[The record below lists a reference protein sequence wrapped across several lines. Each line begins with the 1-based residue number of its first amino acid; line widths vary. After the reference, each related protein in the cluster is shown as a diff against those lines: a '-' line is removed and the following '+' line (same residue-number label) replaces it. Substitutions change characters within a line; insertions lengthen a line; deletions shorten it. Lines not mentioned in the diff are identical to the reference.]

1 MAGRSDGANESGGND
16 ARGKDARVTIAAI
29 AERAGVS
36 VPTVSKVLNGRNDV
50 SATTRAK
57 VEKLLR
63 QAGYQRRRSA
73 APGPVPMID
82 LVFPALDSPWAME
95 LIRGVEDSAREAG
108 VEIVLSECGDH
119 RRPRQEWID
128 SVVNRQPA
136 GIIMV
141 FSDLVPDQRA
151 QLDARRIPYVV
162 VDPVGEDDDT
172 LASVG
177 SNNWNGGR
185 QATRHLIDLG
195 HRRIAAISGPSET
208 ICARARMDGY
218 ADALRRAGIAGDPE
232 LIREADFS
240 VEGGYASAVELL
252 GLADRPTAI
261 FASSDLMALGVLR
274 AARERGLEVPDDLS
288 VVGYDNLPL
297 TEWVWPTLTTIDQPL
312 YEMAVSATQLV
323 LGLSRG
329 EQPISHRIDLAVRL
343 VERRSSGP
351 LPGAD
356 GP

>member
-1 MAGRSDGANESGGND
+1 MDERGNAMAGRSGNG
-16 ARGKDARVTIAAI
+16 RDARVTIATI

-50 SATTRAK
+50 SPGTRAK
-57 VEKLLR
+57 VEKLLHEG
-63 QAGYQRRRSA
+63 GYQRRRPA
-73 APGPVPMID
+73 TPGPIPMID

-95 LIRGVEDSAREAG
+95 LIRGVEDAAREAG
-108 VEIVLSECGDH
+108 AEIVLSECGEH

-141 FSDLVPDQRA
+141 FSDLAPDQRA
-151 QLDARRIPYVV
+151 QLDARRIPYVA

-172 LASVG
+172 LAAVG

-195 HRRIAAISGPSET
+195 HRAIAAIGGPSET
-208 ICARARMDGY
+208 VCARARLDGY
-218 ADALRRAGIAGDPE
+218 ADALRRAELPE
-232 LIREADFS
+232 NPALIREADFS
-240 VEGGYASAVELL
+240 VEGGYAAALELL
-252 GLADRPTAI
+252 RGPERPTAI
-261 FASSDLMALGVLR
+261 FAGSDLMALGVLR
-274 AARERGLEVPDDLS
+274 AARECGLEVPDDLS

-312 YEMAVSATQLV
+312 YEMAAAATQLL

-329 EQPISHRIDLAVRL
+329 EQPLSHRIDLAVRL
-343 VERRSSGP
+343 VERHSTAP
-351 LPGAD
+351 LG
-356 GP
+356 